1 MLIKEVTDMY
11 KTTSLKQKYALILKI
26 IVPILI
32 TQVAI
37 YLISFFDI
45 LMSSRY
51 GTADLAGVSIGSS
64 IWMPV
69 YTGLSGILLA
79 ITPIVS
85 QLVGAKKEHAAKKA
99 VQQGLYV
106 ALVLAAVIFVFLFF
120 ALDWILGNMQLAQTV
135 HNIAKSYIQAM
146 CVGLL
151 PLLLFFVLRC
161 FIDALGQT
169 RVTMIITLLATPINI
184 LLNYIFIFG
193 KFGAPELGGVGAGV
207 ATAITY
213 WLIFIITVWIVAKRV
228 PFEQFSIFR
237 EWSKL
242 AWLSWKEIL
251 VIGVPI
257 GISLFAETSI
267 FSAVTMMMSSFS
279 TEIIAAH
286 QIAINFTSLLYMV
299 PLSISMGVTI
309 LVGFEIGAGR
319 LRDAKVYSYLCV
331 GTAILF
337 SFFSACILYLL
348 REQIATMYSSDRL
361 VLQYAQQF
369 LVYAAIFQLSDSIQA
384 PVQGALRGYKDV
396 TITFIMA
403 IISYWIIGLPTGF
416 LLANYTDLGPVSYWI
431 GLVAGLSAGAITLL
445 IRLLLVQR
453 KYVLQ

>member
-1 MLIKEVTDMY
+1 MY
-11 KTTSLKQKYALILKI
+11 KTTTLKQKYSLILKI

-51 GTADLAGVSIGSS
+51 GTSDLAGVSIGSS
-64 IWMPV
+64 IWMPI

-85 QLVGAKKEHAAKKA
+85 QLVGAKKEQLAKQA

-106 ALVLAAVIFVFLFF
+106 ALVLSACIFIILFIG
-120 ALDWILGNMQLAQTV
+120 LDWILGNMQLDAAV
-135 HNIAKSYIQAM
+135 HNIAKSYIHAM
-146 CVGLL
+146 CAGLI
-151 PLLLFFVLRC
+151 PLFLFFVLRC

-169 RVTMIITLLATPINI
+169 RVTMIITLLGTPINI
-184 LLNYIFIFG
+184 FLNYIFIFG

-213 WLIFIITVWIVAKRV
+213 WLIFFITVWIIAKRV
-228 PFEQFSIFR
+228 PFEHFTIFR
-237 EWSKL
+237 EWPKL
-242 AWLSWKEIL
+242 QWLSWKEIL

-319 LRDAKVYSYLCV
+319 LRDAKIYSYLCV
-331 GTAILF
+331 ATAIVF
-337 SFFSACILYLL
+337 SFFSACLLYLL
-348 REQIATMYSSDRL
+348 REQIATMYSADEL
-361 VLQYAQQF
+361 VLKNAQVF

-403 IISYWIIGLPTGF
+403 IISYWIIGLPTGYV
-416 LLANYTDLGPVSYWI
+416 LANYTDFGPVGYWL

-445 IRLLLVQR
+445 IRLLRVQR
-453 KYVLQ
+453 KFAL

>member
-1 MLIKEVTDMY
+1 MY
-11 KTTSLKQKYALILKI
+11 KTTTLKQKYSIIVKI

-51 GTADLAGVSIGSS
+51 GTSDLAGVSIGSS
-64 IWMPV
+64 IWMPI

-85 QLVGAKKEHAAKKA
+85 QLVGAKKEQLAKQA

-106 ALVLAAVIFVFLFF
+106 ALVLSACIFIILFIG
-120 ALDWILGNMQLAQTV
+120 LDWILGNMQLDASV
-135 HNIAKSYIQAM
+135 HNIAKSYIYAM
-146 CVGLL
+146 CAGLV
-151 PLLLFFVLRC
+151 PLFLFFVLRC

-169 RVTMIITLLATPINI
+169 RVTMIITLLGTPINI
-184 LLNYIFIFG
+184 FLNYIFIFG

-213 WLIFIITVWIVAKRV
+213 WLIFFITVWIIAKRV
-228 PFEQFSIFR
+228 PFEHFTIFR
-237 EWSKL
+237 EWPKL
-242 AWLSWKEIL
+242 QWLSWKEIL

-267 FSAVTMMMSSFS
+267 FSAVTMMMSNFS

-319 LRDAKVYSYLCV
+319 LRDAKIYSYLCV
-331 GTAILF
+331 GTAIVF
-337 SFFSACILYLL
+337 SFFSACVLYLL
-348 REQIATMYSSDRL
+348 REQIATMYSSDEL
-361 VLQYAQQF
+361 VLKNAQVF

-403 IISYWIIGLPTGF
+403 IISYWIIGLPTGYV
-416 LLANYTDLGPVSYWI
+416 LANYTDFGPVGYWL

-453 KYVLQ
+453 KFAL

>member
-1 MLIKEVTDMY
+1 MY
-11 KTTSLKQKYALILKI
+11 KTTTLKQKYSLILKI

-51 GTADLAGVSIGSS
+51 GTSDLAGVSIGSS
-64 IWMPV
+64 IWMPI

-85 QLVGAKKEHAAKKA
+85 QLVGAKKEQLAKQA

-106 ALVLAAVIFVFLFF
+106 ALVLSACIFIILFIG
-120 ALDWILGNMQLAQTV
+120 LDWILGNMQLDAAV
-135 HNIAKSYIQAM
+135 HNIAKSYIHAM
-146 CVGLL
+146 CAGLI
-151 PLLLFFVLRC
+151 PLFLFFVLRC

-169 RVTMIITLLATPINI
+169 RVTMIITLLGTPINI
-184 LLNYIFIFG
+184 FLNYIFIFG

-213 WLIFIITVWIVAKRV
+213 WLIFFISVWIIAKRV
-228 PFEQFSIFR
+228 PFEHFTIFR
-237 EWSKL
+237 EWPKL
-242 AWLSWKEIL
+242 QWLSWKEIL

-319 LRDAKVYSYLCV
+319 LRDAKIYSYLCV

-348 REQIATMYSSDRL
+348 REQIATMYSSDAL
-361 VLQYAQQF
+361 VLKNAQVF

-403 IISYWIIGLPTGF
+403 IISYWIIGLPTGYV
-416 LLANYTDLGPVSYWI
+416 LANYTDLGPVGYWL

-445 IRLLLVQR
+445 IRLLRVQR
-453 KYVLQ
+453 KFAL

>member
-1 MLIKEVTDMY
+1 MY
-11 KTTSLKQKYALILKI
+11 KTTTLKQKYSLILKI

-51 GTADLAGVSIGSS
+51 GTSDLAGVSIGSS
-64 IWMPV
+64 IWMPI

-85 QLVGAKKEHAAKKA
+85 QLVGAKKEQLAKQA

-106 ALVLAAVIFVFLFF
+106 ALVLSACIFIILFIG
-120 ALDWILGNMQLAQTV
+120 LDWILGNMQLDAAV
-135 HNIAKSYIQAM
+135 HNIAKSYIHAM
-146 CVGLL
+146 CAGLI
-151 PLLLFFVLRC
+151 PLFLFFVLRC

-169 RVTMIITLLATPINI
+169 RVTMIITLLGTPINI
-184 LLNYIFIFG
+184 FLNYIFIFG

-213 WLIFIITVWIVAKRV
+213 WLIFFITVWIIAKRV
-228 PFEQFSIFR
+228 PFEHFTIFR
-237 EWSKL
+237 EWPKL
-242 AWLSWKEIL
+242 QWLSWKEIL

-319 LRDAKVYSYLCV
+319 LRDAKIYSYLCV

-348 REQIATMYSSDRL
+348 REQIATMYSSDEL
-361 VLQYAQQF
+361 VLKNAQVF

-403 IISYWIIGLPTGF
+403 IISYWIIGLPTGYV
-416 LLANYTDLGPVSYWI
+416 LANYTDFGPVGYWL

-445 IRLLLVQR
+445 IRLLRVQR
-453 KYVLQ
+453 KFAL

>member
-1 MLIKEVTDMY
+1 MYETTTLKE
-11 KTTSLKQKYALILKI
+11 KYVLILKM
-26 IVPILI
+26 IVPILV

-51 GTADLAGVSIGSS
+51 GTTDLAGVSIGSS

-85 QLVGAKKEHAAKKA
+85 QLVGAKKEMDAKKA

-106 ALVLAAVIFVFLFF
+106 ALLLAAIIFIILFSGI
-120 ALDWILGNMQLAQTV
+120 DWILEKMQLEASV
-135 HNIAKSYIQAM
+135 HNVAKTYIHAM
-146 CVGLL
+146 CAGLI
-151 PLLLFFVLRC
+151 PLFLFFVLRC
-161 FIDALGQT
+161 FIDALGKT
-169 RVTMIITLLATPINI
+169 RVTMMITLLATPINI
-184 LLNYIFIFG
+184 FLNYIFIFG
-193 KFGAPELGGVGAGV
+193 KLGLPELGGIGAGV

-213 WLIFIITVWIVAKRV
+213 WIIFFITVWIVAKRV
-228 PFEQFSIFR
+228 PFNRFQILKNWPKL
-237 EWSKL
+237 EWL
-242 AWLSWKEIL
+242 RWKEIL
-251 VIGVPI
+251 LIGVPI

-286 QIAINFTSLLYMV
+286 QIALNFTSLLYMV

-319 LRDAKVYSYLCV
+319 MHGAKVYSYLCV
-331 GTAILF
+331 GTAVIFSFLSALILF
-337 SFFSACILYLL
+337 MFREPIANLYSTDGKVI
-348 REQIATMYSSDRL
+348 E
-361 VLQYAQQF
+361 YAVQF
-369 LVYAAIFQLSDSIQA
+369 LVFAAIFQLSDAIQA

-403 IISYWIIGLPTGF
+403 IISYWVIGLPVGYM
-416 LLANYTDLGPVSYWI
+416 LATYTEFGPFGYWI
-431 GLVAGLSAGAITLL
+431 GLVTGLSAGAITLS

-453 KYVLQ
+453 KYKIA

>member
-1 MLIKEVTDMY
+1 MY
-11 KTTSLKQKYALILKI
+11 KTTTLKQKYSIIVKI

-51 GTADLAGVSIGSS
+51 GTSDLAGVSIGSS
-64 IWMPV
+64 IWMPI

-85 QLVGAKKEHAAKKA
+85 QLVGAKKEQLAKQA

-106 ALVLAAVIFVFLFF
+106 ALVLSACIFIILFIG
-120 ALDWILGNMQLAQTV
+120 LDWILGNMQLDASV
-135 HNIAKSYIQAM
+135 HNIAKSYIHAM
-146 CVGLL
+146 CAGLV
-151 PLLLFFVLRC
+151 PLFLFFVLRC

-169 RVTMIITLLATPINI
+169 RVTMIITLLGTPINI
-184 LLNYIFIFG
+184 FLNYIFIFG

-213 WLIFIITVWIVAKRV
+213 WLIFFITVWIIAKRV
-228 PFEQFSIFR
+228 PFEHFTIFS
-237 EWSKL
+237 EWPKL
-242 AWLSWKEIL
+242 QWLSWKEIL

-267 FSAVTMMMSSFS
+267 FSAVTMMMSNFS

-319 LRDAKVYSYLCV
+319 LRDAKIYSYLCV
-331 GTAILF
+331 GTAIVF
-337 SFFSACILYLL
+337 SFFSACVLYLL
-348 REQIATMYSSDRL
+348 REQIATMYSSDEL
-361 VLQYAQQF
+361 VLKNAQVF

-403 IISYWIIGLPTGF
+403 IISYWIIGLPTGYV
-416 LLANYTDLGPVSYWI
+416 LANYTDFGPVGYWL

-445 IRLLLVQR
+445 IRLLFVQR
-453 KYVLQ
+453 KFAL

>member
-1 MLIKEVTDMY
+1 MNQ
-11 KTTSLKQKYALILKI
+11 TTTLKQKYALILKI

-85 QLVGAKKEHAAKKA
+85 QLVGAKKEYAAKKA

-120 ALDWILGNMQLAQTV
+120 ALDWILGNMQLAQAV
-135 HNIAKSYIQAM
+135 HTIAKSYIQAM
-146 CVGLL
+146 CVGLI

-184 LLNYIFIFG
+184 LLNYVFIFG
-193 KFGAPELGGVGAGV
+193 KLGAPELGGVGAGV

-213 WLIFIITVWIVAKRV
+213 WLIFFITVWIVAKRV
-228 PFEQFSIFR
+228 PFEQFAIFR
-237 EWSKL
+237 EWSPL

-319 LRDAKVYSYLCV
+319 LRDAKLYSYLCV

-337 SFFSACILYLL
+337 SFVSACILYLL
-348 REQIATMYSSDRL
+348 REQIASMYSSDQL
-361 VLQYAQQF
+361 VLQYAQHF
-369 LVYAAIFQLSDSIQA
+369 LVFAAIFQLSDSIQA

-445 IRLLLVQR
+445 IRLILVQR

>member
-1 MLIKEVTDMY
+1 MY
-11 KTTSLKQKYALILKI
+11 KTTTLKQKYSLILKI

-51 GTADLAGVSIGSS
+51 GTSDLAGVSIGSS
-64 IWMPV
+64 IWMPI

-85 QLVGAKKEHAAKKA
+85 QLVGAKKEQLAKQA

-106 ALVLAAVIFVFLFF
+106 ALVLSACIFIILFIG
-120 ALDWILGNMQLAQTV
+120 LDWILRNMQLDAAV
-135 HNIAKSYIQAM
+135 HNIAKSYIHAM
-146 CVGLL
+146 CAGLI
-151 PLLLFFVLRC
+151 PLFLFFVLRC

-169 RVTMIITLLATPINI
+169 RVTMIITLLGTPINI
-184 LLNYIFIFG
+184 FLNYIFIFG

-213 WLIFIITVWIVAKRV
+213 WLIFFITVWIIAKRV
-228 PFEQFSIFR
+228 PFEHFTIFH
-237 EWSKL
+237 EWPKL
-242 AWLSWKEIL
+242 QWLSWKEIL

-319 LRDAKVYSYLCV
+319 LRDAKIYSYLCV

-348 REQIATMYSSDRL
+348 REQIATMYSSDEL
-361 VLQYAQQF
+361 VLKNAQVF

-403 IISYWIIGLPTGF
+403 IISYWIIGLPTGYV
-416 LLANYTDLGPVSYWI
+416 LANYTDFGPVGYWL

-445 IRLLLVQR
+445 IRLLRVQR
-453 KYVLQ
+453 KFAL

>member
-1 MLIKEVTDMY
+1 MY
-11 KTTSLKQKYALILKI
+11 KTTTLKQKYSLILKI

-51 GTADLAGVSIGSS
+51 GTSDLAGVSIGSS
-64 IWMPV
+64 IWMPI

-85 QLVGAKKEHAAKKA
+85 QLVGAKKEQLAKQA

-106 ALVLAAVIFVFLFF
+106 ALVLSACIFIILFIG
-120 ALDWILGNMQLAQTV
+120 LDWILGNMQLDAAV
-135 HNIAKSYIQAM
+135 HNIAKSYIHAM
-146 CVGLL
+146 CAGLI
-151 PLLLFFVLRC
+151 PLFLFFVLRC

-169 RVTMIITLLATPINI
+169 RVTMIITLLGTPINI
-184 LLNYIFIFG
+184 FLNYIFIFG

-213 WLIFIITVWIVAKRV
+213 WLIFFITVWIIAKRV
-228 PFEQFSIFR
+228 PFEHFTIFR
-237 EWSKL
+237 EWPKL
-242 AWLSWKEIL
+242 QWLSWKEIL

-319 LRDAKVYSYLCV
+319 LRDAEIYSYLCV

-348 REQIATMYSSDRL
+348 REQIATMYSSDEL
-361 VLQYAQQF
+361 VLKNAQVF

-403 IISYWIIGLPTGF
+403 IISYWIIGLPTGYV
-416 LLANYTDLGPVSYWI
+416 LANYTDFGPVGYWL

-445 IRLLLVQR
+445 IRLLRVQR
-453 KYVLQ
+453 KFAL

>member
-1 MLIKEVTDMY
+1 MDQT
-11 KTTSLKQKYALILKI
+11 KTLKQKYALILKI
-26 IVPILI
+26 IVPILV

-64 IWMPV
+64 IWMPI

-106 ALVLAAVIFVFLFF
+106 ALVLSAIIFILLFF
-120 ALDWILGNMQLAQTV
+120 GLDWILGNMQLEEAV
-135 HNIAKSYIQAM
+135 HNIAKSYIHAM
-146 CVGLL
+146 CVGLI
-151 PLLLFFVLRC
+151 PLFLFFVLRC

-213 WLIFIITVWIVAKRV
+213 WLLFFITVWIVAKRV
-228 PFEQFSIFR
+228 PFEHFHIFR
-237 EWSKL
+237 EWPKL
-242 AWLSWKEIL
+242 EWLSWKEIL

-319 LRDAKVYSYLCV
+319 LRDAKIYSYLCV
-331 GTAILF
+331 GTAIVF

-348 REQIATMYSSDRL
+348 REQIATMYSTDQL
-361 VLQYAQQF
+361 VLKYAQQF
-369 LVYAAIFQLSDSIQA
+369 LVFAAIFQLSDSIQA

-403 IISYWIIGLPTGF
+403 IISYWIIGLPTGY
-416 LLANYTDLGPVSYWI
+416 LLANYTDFGPVGYWL

-445 IRLLLVQR
+445 IRLLLVQKR
-453 KYVLQ
+453 FVLR

>member
-1 MLIKEVTDMY
+1 MY
-11 KTTSLKQKYALILKI
+11 KTITLKQKYALILKI

-120 ALDWILGNMQLAQTV
+120 ALDWILGNMQLAPAV
-135 HNIAKSYIQAM
+135 HNIAKSYIHAM

-169 RVTMIITLLATPINI
+169 RVTMIITLLGTPINI
-184 LLNYIFIFG
+184 FLNYIFIFG

-213 WLIFIITVWIVAKRV
+213 WLIFIITVWIIAKRV
-228 PFEQFSIFR
+228 PFDHFTIFR
-237 EWSKL
+237 EWPKL
-242 AWLSWKEIL
+242 QWLSWKEIL

-319 LRDAKVYSYLCV
+319 LRDAKIYSYLCV

-348 REQIATMYSSDRL
+348 REQIATMYSSDAL
-361 VLQYAQQF
+361 VLKNAQVF

-403 IISYWIIGLPTGF
+403 IISYWIIGLPTGYV
-416 LLANYTDLGPVSYWI
+416 LANYTDLGPVGYWI

-453 KYVLQ
+453 KFAL